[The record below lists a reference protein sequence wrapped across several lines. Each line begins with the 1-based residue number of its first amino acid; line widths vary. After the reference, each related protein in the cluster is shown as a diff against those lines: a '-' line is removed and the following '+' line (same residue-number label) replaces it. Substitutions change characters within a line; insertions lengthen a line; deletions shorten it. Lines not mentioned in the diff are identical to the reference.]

1 MDENSLNVD
10 AFYPFFLNGEAKK
23 RKKKKKA
30 KDGRDVSLVEE
41 EVLDTVRDKEARGPV
56 QTTLSETS
64 TNT

>member
-23 RKKKKKA
+23 KEKA
-30 KDGRDVSLVEE
+30 KDGRDVSSVEE
-41 EVLDTVRDKEARGPV
+41 EVLDTVRDKEAGGPV
-56 QTTLSETS
+56 QTTPSKTS

>member
-10 AFYPFFLNGEAKK
+10 AFYPFFLNGEA
-23 RKKKKKA
+23 KKKKA

>member
-10 AFYPFFLNGEAKK
+10 AFYPFFLNGEAK
-23 RKKKKKA
+23 KKKKKA